1 MKPATQRPQRATR
14 KPLFQ
19 RGPQSITGEKDP
31 NFQYRFV
38 NDTGSRI
45 DNYKEAGW
53 ELVTD
58 ENLNVGDK
66 RTKDGTEMGSAKT
79 VISDDGQ
86 VQYLMRISNEWYDE
100 DQRAKRDF
108 NAEQERAI
116 NPDASQGFVGK
127 IDIK

>member
-1 MKPATQRPQRATR
+1 MKPATNRPQRATR

-19 RGPQSITGEKDP
+19 RGPQSINGEKDP

-45 DNYKEAGW
+45 DNYKQAGW

-58 ENLNVGDK
+58 ESINVGDK
-66 RTKDGTEMGSAKT
+66 RAKDGTELGSAKT
-79 VISDDGQ
+79 VISDNGQ
-86 VQYLMRISNEWYDE
+86 VQYLMRIPKEWYDE
-100 DQRAKRDF
+100 DQKAKRDL

-116 NPDASQGFVGK
+116 NPDASQGLLGK